1 MLNSTMLERPAG
13 IEVDEKAHEVYIG
26 DGYLN
31 RRIIVFDSGTGIF
44 KRMWGAYGNPPS
56 NTNLTPYNPADPPS
70 QLFRNPVHCVHL
82 SRDGFV
88 YVCDRVN
95 NRIQTFTKE
104 GKFVKEIFVRKET
117 IGMGSAYDLAFS
129 RDEWPEVFA
138 RGRWRRQCNLIVH
151 RSDGAIVG
159 TFGHAGRN
167 AGHFTTGMTSLR
179 IPTEICTRVKSK
191 PEDDSKIWRSFTG
204 AQRTKDSGKIAARG
218 LARDTKGMRQNVR
231 LYDALFRGRDEEEG
245 DTHSSVI

>member
-1 MLNSTMLERPAG
+1 
-13 IEVDEKAHEVYIG
+13 
-26 DGYLN
+26 
-31 RRIIVFDSGTGIF
+31 
-44 KRMWGAYGNPPS
+44 MWGAYGSPPS

-95 NRIQTFTKE
+95 NRIQAFTKE

-129 RDEWPEVFA
+129 RDEGQKYLLVADGEDNVIW
-138 RGRWRRQCNLIVH
+138 IVH

-167 AGHFTTGMTSLR
+167 AGQFHHVHDIVEDSNGNLYTGEVETGRR
-179 IPTEICTRVKSK
+179 IQKFALVH
-191 PEDDSKIWRSFTG
+191 G
-204 AQRTKDSGKIAARG
+204 NAA
-218 LARDTKGMRQNVR
+218 
-231 LYDALFRGRDEEEG
+231 
-245 DTHSSVI
+245 H